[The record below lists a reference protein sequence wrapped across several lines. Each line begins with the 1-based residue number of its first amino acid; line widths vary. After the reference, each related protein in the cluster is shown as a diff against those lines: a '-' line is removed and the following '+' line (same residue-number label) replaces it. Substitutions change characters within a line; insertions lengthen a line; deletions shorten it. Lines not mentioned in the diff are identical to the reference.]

1 MSRGHNI
8 VEGAV
13 FSPQLLTSI
22 LTSLIMEINMATSPV
37 THKASEDVLKA
48 MALVTTTGKATK
60 FWVEL
65 ISLPPGNNN
74 RLWLFVNN
82 TWTDLPNASVGILES
97 VQAAFANGSNLEV
110 TVWSDNTNTIVGLV
124 VRTP

>member
-1 MSRGHNI
+1 
-8 VEGAV
+8 
-13 FSPQLLTSI
+13 
-22 LTSLIMEINMATSPV
+22 MEINMTTSPKP
-37 THKASEDVLKA
+37 HKLSDDVLKA

-82 TWTDLPNASVGILES
+82 TWTHLANASVGLLAS
-97 VQAAFANGSNLEV
+97 VQDAFETGSNLEV
-110 TVWSDNTNTIVGLV
+110 AVWYDNTDTIVGLV

>member
-1 MSRGHNI
+1 
-8 VEGAV
+8 
-13 FSPQLLTSI
+13 
-22 LTSLIMEINMATSPV
+22 MEINMTTSPKP
-37 THKASEDVLKA
+37 HKLSDDVLKA
-48 MALVTTTGKATK
+48 MALVTTTGTATK

-82 TWTDLPNASVGILES
+82 TWTHFANASVGLLAS
-97 VQAAFANGSNLEV
+97 VQDAFETGSNLEV
-110 TVWSDNTNTIVGLV
+110 AVWYDNTDTIVGLV